1 MNVRENQKKNTEPGE
16 AASPAASDGGGRE
29 GGHGPTV
36 SGFPFSIARASSLK
50 LPHLLC
56 IVVLITVA
64 DQVVKGTVVRRLYL
78 HESIPVIPGIFSI
91 TRIHNSGIAFGL
103 FPGLPDVFM
112 VVTLISML
120 VVLFFYLTATP
131 RGALLMAGCGLILGG
146 AVGNLID
153 RFRLH
158 YVIDF
163 IDFNFWPAFNIAD
176 SAVVIGVA
184 LLMLSFYRAEKGT
197 MGNASDTD

>member
-1 MNVRENQKKNTEPGE
+1 
-16 AASPAASDGGGRE
+16 
-29 GGHGPTV
+29 
-36 SGFPFSIARASSLK
+36 
-50 LPHLLC
+50 
-56 IVVLITVA
+56 
-64 DQVVKGTVVRRLYL
+64 
-78 HESIPVIPGIFSI
+78 VIPGIFSI
-91 TRIHNSGIAFGL
+91 TRIHNTGIAFGL

-131 RGALLMAGCGLILGG
+131 RGALLTAGCGLILGG

-176 SAVVIGVA
+176 SAVTIGVA
-184 LLMLSFYRAEKGT
+184 LLMLSFFRAEKGT
-197 MGNASDTD
+197 LGDASDTD